1 MKIKD
6 LIKELKRY
14 GEETEI
20 NFVLGSEN
28 EDTDYYDLPLIYEG
42 EIDTSMLDD
51 DNPSLTVSFT
61 SPCLEYDYNKT
72 SDKCWTFKNNLDD
85 FKI

>member
-6 LIKELKRY
+6 LIKELKSY

-20 NFVLGSEN
+20 DFVLNSEN

-42 EIDTSMLDD
+42 EIDTSMLYHE
-51 DNPSLTVSFT
+51 NPRLTVSFK
-61 SPCLEYDYNKT
+61 SPCLEYDY
-72 SDKCWTFKNNLDD
+72 DKCWTFKNNLDD